1 MNLLKYFKKPI
12 EKSRFSWSFV
22 FPNMWKFLFYI
33 VTKGNEPDAAQLEK
47 IAPDTMSVDKTL
59 NSKCH
64 NNVKSGNKDD
74 QKNKTQDSPKK
85 KDKGSKKRR
94 YNSSPDK

>member
-1 MNLLKYFKKPI
+1 MNLLKNFKKPI

-22 FPNMWKFLFYI
+22 FPNMWNFLFYI

-47 IAPDTMSVDKTL
+47 IAPETMSVDKTL

>member
-22 FPNMWKFLFYI
+22 FPNMWNFLFYI
-33 VTKGNEPDAAQLEK
+33 VTKGNEPDTAQLEK
-47 IAPDTMSVDKTL
+47 IAPETLSVDKNL
-59 NSKCH
+59 NSKGH

-94 YNSSPDK
+94 YSSSPDK